1 MQAQQ
6 LDYKTVLYRFLKKI
20 HLEDKKNGK
29 QVANITVRSINLRKH
44 ISRNLSKSV

>member
-20 HLEDKKNGK
+20 HLEVKKKNGK

-44 ISRNLSKSV
+44 ISRNLS